1 MTPFD
6 ITPSLTAKGF
16 FRFTGPPEHWLTA
29 VKYMTWGLEEKYRKG
44 WERIQPGDVFF
55 IHSTH
60 NSFFSNAKSGII
72 GIGVV
77 GSNFSIK
84 NNHLW
89 LYEHKHHINKWP
101 LLVPLSE
108 IYLFSQLPH
117 TSTWE
122 SPDLN
127 NESQSEKLIT
137 QLLRNCIPLS
147 QIQGFPQMG
156 SFSAVS
162 KEVANQILFDKRPLY
177 EYSSES
183 CFEGNT
189 TALRQANLEKVNNIA
204 ESFRYA
210 DTLKLFDTIKN
221 RIVSESPGIYQKDN
235 ELLAKAE
242 EVHCNILQQLLEMFK
257 RKGYDV
263 RNNPH
268 VDLFAHDG
276 NRAFLIEVK
285 STESRNFK
293 TQARKGLAQLLEYD
307 YFEVNKFVREEKV
320 HLKEK
325 YRILIP
331 SQSPNDENYVGFLNN
346 LNIGVGIANNDQIK
360 PIGEDFGFSRI

>member
-6 ITPSLTAKGF
+6 LTPSLTTKGF

-29 VKYMTWGLEEKYRKG
+29 VKYMTWGLEEKHRKG
-44 WERIQPGDVFF
+44 WERIRSGDVFF

-60 NSFFSNAKSGII
+60 NSFFNNAKSGII

-89 LYEHKHHINKWP
+89 LYEHQHHENRWP

-108 IYLFSQLPH
+108 IYLFSQLPD
-117 TSTWE
+117 TSSWE
-122 SPDLN
+122 SPNIDN
-127 NESQSEKLIT
+127 KSQSEKLIS
-137 QLLRNCIPLS
+137 QLLKNYIPLS
-147 QIQGFPQMG
+147 NVKGFPQMG

-177 EYSSES
+177 EYSDES
-183 CFEGNT
+183 SIEGDIE
-189 TALRQANLEKVNNIA
+189 ALRPTKLEKVNNIS

-210 DTLKLFDTIKN
+210 DTLKVFDSIKQ
-221 RIVSESPGIYQKDN
+221 RIVSETPGLYSKNN

-242 EVHCNILQQLLEMFK
+242 EAHCNILQQLLEIFK
-257 RKGYDV
+257 QKGYDV
-263 RNNPH
+263 RSNPH

-276 NRAFLIEVK
+276 SRAFLIEVK
-285 STESRNFK
+285 STENRNFR

-307 YFEVNKFVREEKV
+307 YFEVNRFVSEENL
-320 HLKEK
+320 HLKDK
-325 YRILIP
+325 YRILVP
-331 SQSPNDENYVGFLNN
+331 SQSPKDNNYIEFLNN
-346 LNIGVGIANNDQIK
+346 LNIGVGIVNRDVIK
-360 PIGEDFGFSRI
+360 PVGEDFGFSKL